1 MVKILIF
8 DDDDFH
14 KGLFFIPKSPFPDW
28 LYIYT
33 HTYTNIHIYNIKIH
47 INEYMESQIPLGS
60 EYFWML
66 IYMNIDLYYD

>member
-28 LYIYT
+28 LYIYIYT
-33 HTYTNIHIYNIKIH
+33 HIYKHTYI
-47 INEYMESQIPLGS
+47 
-60 EYFWML
+60 
-66 IYMNIDLYYD
+66 